1 MTTLSFNALAIE
13 QPGSPVSLV
22 RKTVES
28 LDKDEVLVRVDYA
41 SINKM
46 DPLLA
51 RMNRFQLPAPYVLG
65 FDFSGE
71 VVEVGSEGGLKVGDQ
86 VFGNT
91 GAGGCFAEYLVAKKG
106 NVLPRGGVPATEAST
121 FGIAFLTAYESLVI
135 TGDIRRHQGETI
147 YIAGAA
153 GGVGHF
159 AVQIAKLHGLKV
171 IGSAGKA
178 ASLDL
183 LERLHVD
190 HIIDYSQ
197 ADVVREVMN
206 FTGGKGADLIYDST
220 YSQASYDVSAA
231 VAASGG
237 EYIRLGT
244 PMQLTAFGIEDMTSV
259 VERRGAKL
267 VIADAG
273 RYSTDPV
280 YIAQADKLAAGMQQA
295 VSWHEEGKLK
305 PVVTQIVPFGP
316 QQLQEAFEAFLGG
329 SNNVGKIVVRCGPT
343 SDRRGASSL

>member
-1 MTTLSFNALAIE
+1 MTFPISFNALAIE

-22 RKTVES
+22 KKTIES
-28 LDKDEVLVRVDYA
+28 IDKDEVLVRVDYA

-46 DPLLA
+46 DPMLA

-71 VVEVGSEGGLKVGDQ
+71 VVEAGSEAGLKVGDQ
-86 VFGNT
+86 VFGT
-91 GAGGCFAEYLVAKKG
+91 AGAGGGFAEYLVAKKER
-106 NVLPRGGVPATEAST
+106 VVHRGGVPAREAGT
-121 FGIAFLTAYESLVI
+121 FGVAFLTAYESLVI
-135 TGDIRRHQGETI
+135 TGDIGRHQGKTI

-183 LERLHVD
+183 LGRLNVD
-190 HIIDYSQ
+190 HIVDYSQ
-197 ADVVREVMN
+197 TDVAREIMKLTAGRGV
-206 FTGGKGADLIYDST
+206 DLVYDST
-220 YSQASYDVSAA
+220 YSQASYNVSAA
-231 VAASGG
+231 VVASGG

-244 PMQLTAFGIEDMTSV
+244 PMQLKSFGIEDMTSV
-259 VERRGAKL
+259 VEGRGASM
-267 VIADAG
+267 VITDCG

-280 YIAQADKLAAGMQQA
+280 YSAQAYKLAAGMKQA
-295 VSWHEEGKLK
+295 VLWYEEGKLK
-305 PVVTQIVPFGP
+305 PVVTQIVPFAP
-316 QQLQEAFEAFLGG
+316 ESLQGAFEAFLGG
-329 SNNVGKIVVRCGPT
+329 INNVGKIVVQCG
-343 SDRRGASSL
+343 R

>member
-1 MTTLSFNALAIE
+1 MTFPFSFDALAIE
-13 QPGSPVSLV
+13 QPGAAVSLLK
-22 RKTVES
+22 KTITEPGG
-28 LDKDEVLVRVDYA
+28 DEVLIRVAYA

-46 DPLLA
+46 DPMMA
-51 RMNRFQLPAPYVLG
+51 RRNLFQLPAPYVLG

-71 VVEVGSEGGLKVGDQ
+71 VVQAGSEAGLKTGDQ
-86 VFGNT
+86 VFGT
-91 GAGGCFAEYLVAKKG
+91 AGAGGCFAEYLVATKER
-106 NVLPRGGVPATEAST
+106 VLQRGGVPAKEAST

-135 TGDIRRHQGETI
+135 TGDIRRHQGKTI

-190 HIIDYSQ
+190 HIVDYSQ
-197 ADVVREVMN
+197 ADVVREIMKL
-206 FTGGKGADLIYDST
+206 TDGRGADLVYDST

-231 VAASGG
+231 AVASGG

-244 PMQLTAFGIEDMTSV
+244 PMQLTAFGIKDMTSL
-259 VERRGAKL
+259 VEGRGASM
-267 VIADAG
+267 VTTDCG

-280 YIAQADKLAAGMQQA
+280 YIAQAYKLAAGMKQA
-295 VSWHEEGKLK
+295 VLWYEEGKLK
-305 PVVTQIVPFGP
+305 PVVTQIVPFAP
-316 QQLQEAFEAFLGG
+316 ESLQGDFEAFLGG
-329 SNNVGKIVVRCGPT
+329 INNVGKIVVRCG
-343 SDRRGASSL
+343 R